1 MKTTLYLYG
10 IEPTEFADMHYKEAL
25 EYKIE
30 CAKQLISSLYDD
42 PFGSREDKRI
52 DDIFEAIEFNERL
65 LKELK

>member
-10 IEPTEFADMHYKEAL
+10 IEPSEFADMHYNEAL
-25 EYKIE
+25 KYKVK
-30 CAKQLISSLYDD
+30 CAKQLISSLYNE
-42 PFGSREDKRI
+42 PFGHREDKRI